1 MKRTFAVIGGDS
13 RQAEL
18 ARLLE
23 RNGHPVV
30 TFALGLFSDRPL
42 EEAAQADVLV
52 LPLPLSREAGLLNC
66 RESVELEKLWRL
78 LRPEQILCGG
88 QISPEV
94 RASAGAYGLQPED
107 YFLREELM
115 VANAVP
121 TAEGALQIAMEKLP
135 VTLCG
140 SECLVLG
147 YGRIGRLLA
156 QRLHALGAKV
166 TVAARKYGAR
176 AWADAFGWKS
186 LPMDRLSGCLGN
198 IQAVF
203 NTAPSLILDSTLL
216 AELPSDCLC
225 IDLASEPGIDFT
237 AAEQLGLKT
246 VWARGLPGKA
256 APVTAAAAIRD
267 ALYHILEERGE
278 PV

>member
-1 MKRTFAVIGGDS
+1 
-13 RQAEL
+13 
-18 ARLLE
+18 
-23 RNGHPVV
+23 
-30 TFALGLFSDRPL
+30 
-42 EEAAQADVLV
+42 
-52 LPLPLSREAGLLNC
+52 
-66 RESVELEKLWRL
+66 
-78 LRPEQILCGG
+78 
-88 QISPEV
+88 
-94 RASAGAYGLQPED
+94 
-107 YFLREELM
+107 
-115 VANAVP
+115 
-121 TAEGALQIAMEKLP
+121 MEKLP
-135 VTLCG
+135 VTLWG

-156 QRLHALGAKV
+156 QRLHALGARV

-176 AWADAFGWKS
+176 AWAEAFGWKAV
-186 LPMDRLSGCLGN
+186 PIDRLSGCLGN

-216 AELPSDCLC
+216 AELPPDCLC
-225 IDLASEPGIDFT
+225 MDLASKPGIDFP